1 MIESELFSK
10 CVSQSEKD
18 TALFFDR
25 IGLKCIDLCFKITAE
40 DGTDVT
46 DIDGI
51 FLDEENKCII
61 IYDDSKLADGHNPK
75 ILSFISKC
83 QEDIYEQQ
91 IYDNHPDLPFYP
103 IYILY
108 IDKSR
113 NSDANTSSIKHIF
126 NETSKIIFLDDFEYF
141 DGLTHKI
148 GKWAKNDLYNYV
160 EIFPPNKKVELD
172 AIKIYIGNTPA
183 YLFADKPN
191 NILKYSYVSRRRG
204 KDDGYQRMVDFS
216 RIKSISDSIK
226 DNSIKG
232 FPNSILLNST
242 IPLSDDTNVSKS
254 HCPKAVK
261 LILPDHYS
269 SCRIVDG
276 QHRLISFSQLTENE
290 QSRYNLSV
298 VLLNNLPL
306 EEEKK
311 MFLDVNNNAK
321 SVDPNLEYEIMSELD
336 CWEDGSKEYLIKLSV
351 KIISELEKSNPIK
364 DKIFR
369 GNIGD
374 EKVNMITLKSFV
386 DSIIRHKLID
396 KNIGIFQLKKTVDDT
411 ENPISIL
418 KKILI
423 GCNINIADKDYLVS
437 NRGIDVICSFW
448 SNVFDKNNDK
458 KFEQVY
464 DEFILPFSKAINEN
478 IEELRKKYGF
488 QGYKESIDIIND
500 FIELH
505 KKEIITNCK
514 KDHKKTDE
522 IVKKLSIDQS
532 YPGRHRCASCAYEKG
547 IEDAQNKIPKQTI
560 EELSQKLSYSQAGK
574 RRHRSVEEA
583 YNLGYETGLLI

>member
-1 MIESELFSK
+1 MIDDKLLKK
-10 CVSQSEKD
+10 CVNQSEKD
-18 TALFFDR
+18 TALFFSR
-25 IGLKCIDLCFKITAE
+25 IGLKCIDLCFKIKAE

-61 IYDDSKLADGHNPK
+61 IYDDSTLAEGHNTK

-91 IYDNHPDLPFYP
+91 IYDNHADLPLYP

-113 NSDANTSSIKHIF
+113 NSDANTSAIKHVF
-126 NETSKIIFLDDFEYF
+126 NQSSKIIFHDDFEYF
-141 DGLTHKI
+141 DDLTKRI
-148 GKWAKNDLYNYV
+148 GKWAKNDLYNFV
-160 EIFPPNKKVELD
+160 EIFPPNKKVEID

-204 KDDGYQRMVDFS
+204 KDNGYQRMVDFG
-216 RIKSISDSIK
+216 RIKSISDSILDK
-226 DNSIKG
+226 TIKG

-242 IPLSDDTNVSKS
+242 VELFDDKNISKS
-254 HCPKAVK
+254 HCPKSVK

-276 QHRLISFSQLTENE
+276 QHRLISFSQLNETE
-290 QSRYNLSV
+290 QSKYNLSV
-298 VLLNNLPL
+298 VLLNNLPI
-306 EEEKK
+306 EDEKR

-321 SVDPNLEYEIMSELD
+321 SVDPNLEYEIISELN
-336 CWEDGSKEYLIKLSV
+336 CWEVNSKEYFVKLSV

-369 GNIGD
+369 GIVGE
-374 EKVNMITLKSFV
+374 EKTNVITLKSFV
-386 DSIIRHKLID
+386 DSIIRNKLID
-396 KNIGIFQLKKTVDDT
+396 KNIGVFQLNGQIDDI
-411 ENPISIL
+411 ESPISIM

-423 GCNINIADKDYLVS
+423 GCNININDKEYFVS
-437 NRGIDVICSFW
+437 NRGIEVICNFW
-448 SNVFDKNNDK
+448 SNIFDKNKERN
-458 KFEQVY
+458 FEEVY
-464 DEFILPFSKAINEN
+464 DEFIRPFCIAINEN
-478 IEELRKKYGF
+478 IDELRKKYGF

-500 FIELH
+500 FIE
-505 KKEIITNCK
+505 KNQNEVITNCK

-522 IVKKLSIDQS
+522 IIKNLSIDQS
-532 YPGRHRCASCAYEKG
+532 YPGRHRCASCAYEQG
-547 IEDAQNKIPKQTI
+547 IYDAQNKIQKQTI
-560 EELSQKLSYSQAGK
+560 DELSKKLSYSQAGK

-583 YNLGYETGLLI
+583 YYLGYQNGLSI